1 MGENMDINTSDSE
14 KLNSQWEEIL
24 GILSHLF
31 YQHFSFNES
40 MRVIYDKNLGLN
52 MSKRAL

>member
-1 MGENMDINTSDSE
+1 MGENKDINTSDSE